1 MKKLIEYLIWIN
13 TEIRRERINAG
24 LKPVPL
30 FDAIKSYYI
39 MKKNFDKR
47 DK

>member
-13 TEIRRERINAG
+13 TTIKQERKKAG

-30 FDAIKSYYI
+30 FDAIKSYFI
-39 MKKNFDKR
+39 MRKNFKNW
-47 DK
+47 K

>member
-13 TEIRRERINAG
+13 TDIRKGRLNAG

-30 FDAIKSYYI
+30 FDAIKSYFI
-39 MKKNFDKR
+39 MRKNFKNW
-47 DK
+47 K